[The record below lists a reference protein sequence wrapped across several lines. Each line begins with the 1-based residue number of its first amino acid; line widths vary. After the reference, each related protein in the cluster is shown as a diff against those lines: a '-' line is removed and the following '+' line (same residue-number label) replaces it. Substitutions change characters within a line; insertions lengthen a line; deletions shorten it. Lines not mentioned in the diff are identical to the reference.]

1 VAIGKLLATTGMSA
15 VALNK
20 SVERKEKEKEKEEE
34 LKSGKRAKSAKK
46 PKTVL
51 NLEAPDQKTHLKA
64 ENFKNAKIMPLIEEA
79 WDLLNKIKSR

>member
-1 VAIGKLLATTGMSA
+1 MAIGKLLATTGMSA

-20 SVERKEKEKEKEEE
+20 SVERKEKEKEEE